1 MSIWSCLRNKERRP
15 KGDLKRNGVISMARK
30 RSKKTKELEWA
41 GDSLQI
47 DDFTRKAEEENR
59 FLNRKTTSFQ

>member
-1 MSIWSCLRNKERRP
+1 
-15 KGDLKRNGVISMARK
+15 MARK